1 MVRVLL
7 PMIRIYSD
15 MKSYISAKGLDAFIS
30 LWCSGRWCKMVL
42 KTNRLTRLR
51 NRFLFIN
58 EEVKFLLLFNTKE
71 SSVQETSQFFLL
83 SMKLK
88 VRIISKWIWT
98 CHQYWS
104 LMIFCQ
110 DSSRTLENLRFVF
123 RQLTCWLSVK
133 RMNLRIHW
141 DKWDPTHPGLHW
153 KILSVMNRKIMNI
166 ILK

>member
-1 MVRVLL
+1 
-7 PMIRIYSD
+7 MIRIYSD
-15 MKSYISAKGLDAFIS
+15 MKSYISAKGLVTFIS

-51 NRFLFIN
+51 NQFLFIN

-71 SSVQETSQFFLL
+71 SSVRETLQFFSL

-88 VRIISKWIWT
+88 IRIILKWIRT

-104 LMIFCQ
+104 LTICLQ
-110 DSSRTLENLRFVF
+110 DSSWTLENPRFVF
-123 RQLTCWLSVK
+123 CQLTCWLSVK
-133 RMNLRIHW
+133 RMNLCIHW

-153 KILSVMNRKIMNI
+153 KFLSVMNRKIMNI